1 MGVRGTLKTI
11 YAETETDILVPFH
24 DVDMMMVAWHGH
36 YVKYFEVA
44 RCELLDTIQ
53 YGYNDM
59 VQSGFAW
66 PVIDLA
72 VRYVKPVRFG
82 QWISVHSAIVEY
94 ENRLK
99 IDYIIRD
106 KTTGEKLTKGHTVQ
120 VAVRV
125 DNHEMQFESP
135 AILVQRLGLSQQ

>member
-44 RCELLDTIQ
+44 RCELLDTLQ

-72 VRYVKPVRFG
+72 VRYVKPARFG

-135 AILVQRLGLSQQ
+135 AILAQRLGLSQQ